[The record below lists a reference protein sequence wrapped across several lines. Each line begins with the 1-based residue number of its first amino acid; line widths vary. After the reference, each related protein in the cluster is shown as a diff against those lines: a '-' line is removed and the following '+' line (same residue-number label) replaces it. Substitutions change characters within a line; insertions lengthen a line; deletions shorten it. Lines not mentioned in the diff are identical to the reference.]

1 MNNPVDVLTITPE
14 TKIGPLLDRF
24 PQLEAP
30 LVQLSP
36 AYANLRNPLLRKTVG
51 KVATLQQVAK
61 IGEVP
66 IGTLINTLRKEL
78 GIEEQWKSGAA
89 GTSDS
94 GTDSV
99 PDWFAQTKIAALLD
113 AAPMLE
119 AGEHP
124 LGRVM
129 SDLEKLKAGEIYEL
143 ITPFVPAP
151 LLDAVNKK
159 GFEVWSQKQSDG
171 SVRSYFC
178 KRTFE
183 V

>member
-1 MNNPVDVLTITPE
+1 MSQVEILTITPD
-14 TKIGPLLDRF
+14 TKIGPLLDRY

-30 LVQLSP
+30 LMKLSP
-36 AYANLRNPLLRKTVG
+36 AYAKLKNPLLRKTVA

-61 IGEVP
+61 IGEVK
-66 IGTLINTLRKEL
+66 IGVLINTLRKEL
-78 GIEEQWKSGAA
+78 GIEEQWKSGTADK
-89 GTSDS
+89 SDI
-94 GTDSV
+94 DSV
-99 PDWFAQTKIAALLD
+99 PDWFAKTKIAALLD
-113 AAPMLE
+113 AAPILE

-143 ITPFVPAP
+143 ATPFVPAP

-159 GFEVWSQKQSDG
+159 GFEVWTQKQSDG

>member
-1 MNNPVDVLTITPE
+1 MSQVEILTITPD
-14 TKIGPLLDRF
+14 TKIGPLLDRY

-30 LVQLSP
+30 LMKLSP
-36 AYANLRNPLLRKTVG
+36 AYAKLKNPLLRKTVA

-61 IGEVP
+61 IGEVS
-66 IGTLINTLRKEL
+66 IGVLINTLRKEL
-78 GIEEQWKSGAA
+78 GIEEQWKGGAA
-89 GTSDS
+89 DKPDI
-94 GTDSV
+94 DSV

-113 AAPMLE
+113 AAPILE

-171 SVRSYFC
+171 SVRWYFC
-178 KRTFE
+178 KRTFG

>member
-1 MNNPVDVLTITPE
+1 MTQTEILTITPD
-14 TKIGPLLDRF
+14 TRIGPLLDRY

-30 LVQLSP
+30 LMKLSP
-36 AYANLRNPLLRKTVG
+36 AYAKLRNPLLRKTIA

-61 IGEVP
+61 IGEVA

-78 GIEEQWKSGAA
+78 GIEEQWQSGAISKND
-89 GTSDS
+89 T

-113 AAPMLE
+113 AAPILE

-124 LGRVM
+124 LNRVM
-129 SDLEKLKAGEIYEL
+129 TDLQKLQPGQIYEL

-151 LLDAVNKK
+151 LLDAVNKR

-178 KRTFE
+178 KRSFE

>member
-1 MNNPVDVLTITPE
+1 MAQVEILTITPE
-14 TKIGPLLDRF
+14 TKVGPLLDRY

-30 LVQLSP
+30 LMKLSP
-36 AYANLRNPLLRKTVG
+36 AFAKLRNPLLRKTVA

-78 GIEEQWKSGAA
+78 GIEEKWKGGAA
-89 GTSDS
+89 DKSDGS
-94 GTDSV
+94 DV
-99 PDWFAQTKIAALLD
+99 PEWFAQAKISMLLD
-113 AAPMLE
+113 AAPILE

-124 LGRVM
+124 LNRVM
-129 SDLEKLKAGEIYEL
+129 SELQKLEPGAIYEL
-143 ITPFVPAP
+143 VTPFVPAP
-151 LLDAVNKK
+151 LLDAVSKK

-171 SVRSYFC
+171 TVRSYFC
-178 KRTFE
+178 RNSFE

>member
-1 MNNPVDVLTITPE
+1 MTQIEILTITPD
-14 TKIGPLLDRF
+14 TKIGPLLDRY

-30 LVQLSP
+30 LMKLSP
-36 AYANLRNPLLRKTVG
+36 AYAKLRNPLLRKTVAR
-51 KVATLQQVAK
+51 VATLQQVAA

-66 IGTLINTLRKEL
+66 IGALINTLRKEL
-78 GIEEQWKSGAA
+78 GIEEQWSTGSSAIEA
-89 GTSDS
+89 SH
-94 GTDSV
+94 SV

-113 AAPMLE
+113 AAPILE

-124 LGRVM
+124 LNRVM
-129 SDLEKLKAGEIYEL
+129 SDLQKLAPGEIYEL

-151 LLDAVNKK
+151 LLDAVEKK

-171 SVRSYFC
+171 TVRSYFC
-178 KRTFE
+178 RRTFE

>member
-1 MNNPVDVLTITPE
+1 MSQPTDILTITPD
-14 TKIGPLLDRF
+14 TKIGPLLDRY

-30 LVQLSP
+30 LMQLSP
-36 AYANLRNPLLRKTVG
+36 AYAKLRNPLLRKTIA
-51 KVATLQQVAK
+51 KIATLQQVAK

-66 IGTLINTLRKEL
+66 IGTLVNTLRKEL
-78 GIEEQWKSGAA
+78 GIEEQWSGGTTGKSG
-89 GTSDS
+89 S
-94 GTDSV
+94 GTDTV
-99 PDWFAQTKIAALLD
+99 PEWFAQTKIAALLD
-113 AAPMLE
+113 AAPIIE

-124 LGRVM
+124 LNRVM
-129 SDLEKLKAGEIYEL
+129 SDLQKLQPGQIYEL

-151 LLDAVNKK
+151 LLDAVGKK
-159 GFEVWSQKQSDG
+159 GFEVWSQKQTDG

>member
-1 MNNPVDVLTITPE
+1 MSQVEILTITPD
-14 TKIGPLLDRF
+14 TKIGPLLDRY

-30 LVQLSP
+30 LMKLSP
-36 AYANLRNPLLRKTVG
+36 AYAKLKNPLLRKTVA

-61 IGEVP
+61 IGEVS
-66 IGTLINTLRKEL
+66 IGVLINTLRKEL

-89 GTSDS
+89 NKSD
-94 GTDSV
+94 TDSV
-99 PDWFAQTKIAALLD
+99 PEWFAQTKIAALLD
-113 AAPMLE
+113 AAPILE